1 MRTLSY
7 QKGILKRHR
16 MLGQNMSPIN
26 SIVLL
31 PRRKHYD
38 YIDGSINF
46 SSKEYKYVKL
56 ASKNVVI
63 ILIADA

>member
-1 MRTLSY
+1 
-7 QKGILKRHR
+7 
-16 MLGQNMSPIN
+16 MLEQNMSPIN

-56 ASKNVVI
+56 ATKNVVI

>member
-1 MRTLSY
+1 
-7 QKGILKRHR
+7 
-16 MLGQNMSPIN
+16 MSPIK

-31 PRRKHYD
+31 PRRKHD

-56 ASKNVVI
+56 TTKNVVI